1 MPDMDEKS
9 KAELELIL
17 MDNQEGNNNEHFS
30 MKEVIKSEK
39 DKKNK
44 KNKKVKRLIKKWYR
58 MGLWRTLM
66 ILVSRKF
73 LKAMIM
79 LLTLPTVSSKT
90 ETMKKI
96 LKERSARN
104 KDKKNKKN
112 SSKNATK
119 NSKRSRSELESNDNV
134 HSLAEKIKKKQ
145 KQVIL
150 SFRG

>member
-58 MGLWRTLM
+58 MGCGE
-66 ILVSRKF
+66 
-73 LKAMIM
+73 
-79 LLTLPTVSSKT
+79 P
-90 ETMKKI
+90 
-96 LKERSARN
+96 
-104 KDKKNKKN
+104 
-112 SSKNATK
+112 
-119 NSKRSRSELESNDNV
+119 
-134 HSLAEKIKKKQ
+134 
-145 KQVIL
+145 
-150 SFRG
+150 